1 MGAGTV
7 RFIEDLGRAL
17 KVASEA
23 MNFLRSHELAPIP
36 THFAVAY
43 SHVSGQNPSVTSD
56 VLAITPAVGTLNPE
70 QFSTLYEKYFGLGA
84 DAEKLSAAS
93 ARIEAAVG
101 NLVKEL
107 ATVGADARSYGA
119 ALDSFSGTLSQA
131 SSIDSLKEAL
141 ASVLDETRRIE
152 VAHRAIEERAQNTA
166 HEMVELKENLA
177 AMRIEATTDP
187 LTGIGNRKLFDRRL
201 KELVAVARE
210 EKQPISIIFV
220 DIDHFKS
227 VNDTFGHQ
235 IGDMVLKRVGET
247 LVECVKGR
255 DLSAR
260 YGGEEFVVLL
270 PGTPIKGAY
279 VVAEEIRKTMAEKK
293 LTRKST
299 GEVLRQITL
308 SLGIAELRHN
318 EEADEMVARADAAL
332 YTAKRTGRNRTMSGE
347 LLSDARVGAA

>member
-1 MGAGTV
+1 V

-17 KVASEA
+17 KVASDA

-43 SHVSGQNPSVTSD
+43 SHVSGQNPSITSD
-56 VLAITPAVGTLNPE
+56 VLAIVPSVGKLNAE
-70 QFSTLYEKYFGLGA
+70 QFSALYEKYFGLGA

-107 ATVGADARSYGA
+107 ATAGDNARSYGA

-201 KELVAVARE
+201 KELVAFARE
-210 EKQPISIIFV
+210 EKQPISIIFA

-235 IGDMVLKRVGET
+235 IGDMVLRRVGET

-332 YTAKRTGRNRTMSGE
+332 YTAKRTGRNRTTSGE
-347 LLSDARVGAA
+347 LLSDVRVGAA

>member
-1 MGAGTV
+1 V

-56 VLAITPAVGTLNPE
+56 VLAITPAVGKLNPE
-70 QFSTLYEKYFGLGA
+70 QFAALYEKYFGLGA

-141 ASVLDETRRIE
+141 ASVLNETRRIE

-166 HEMVELKENLA
+166 HEMVELKESLA

-201 KELVAVARE
+201 RELVAVARE
-210 EKQPISIIFV
+210 EKQPISIIFA

-235 IGDMVLKRVGET
+235 IGDMVLRRVGET

-332 YTAKRTGRNRTMSGE
+332 YTAKRTGRNRTTSGE